1 MLDAVSR
8 NGRRLLNLIEDM
20 LTISKIQL
28 GAFTSNL
35 CPVDLAR
42 LIPEPVDLVMSSMQD
57 GGITF
62 DVRAPA
68 EGLMVNGD
76 AGQLGRVLTNLLT
89 NAVKYTPRGGKV
101 TCTAAAKDD
110 DAVLVVQ
117 DTGMG
122 IPAGEQESLGTPFF
136 RGSNAVQREIQGSGL
151 GLSIVRTVVGQHN
164 GTLELESAE
173 GAGTTV
179 TVRIPLLRS
188 GTLSGAARTRRA
200 VP

>member
-8 NGRRLLNLIEDM
+8 NGRRLLSLIEDM
-20 LTISKIQL
+20 LTISKIEL
-28 GAFTSNL
+28 GVFTSSL
-35 CPVDLAR
+35 RPVDLGR
-42 LIPEPVDLVMSSMQD
+42 LVPEPVDLIMPSMQD

-62 DVRAPA
+62 DVRAPR

-89 NAVKYTPRGGKV
+89 NAVKYTPRGGRV
-101 TCTAAAKDD
+101 TCTAAAQDD

-122 IPAGEQESLGTPFF
+122 IPKDEQESLGTPFF
-136 RGSNAVQREIQGSGL
+136 RASNAVRREIQGSGL

-164 GTLELESAE
+164 GKLELESVE
-173 GAGTTV
+173 GVGTTV

-188 GTLSGAARTRRA
+188 GALSGAARTRRA